1 ALDTLAALMKS
12 YDTSLA
18 SSSSTVEREAGFR
31 PVLAEALDPFLHG
44 CENLT
49 QRLAEPANH
58 IFALNCALAV
68 KESLSAFPSF
78 TRQRMQT
85 LDDAIAQHAACLV
98 EYQHV
103 WFLHASGLQPL
114 VSALASLSSSST
126 DLPPVFAPEKL
137 MATSR
142 HLDAFLP
149 SAMED
154 AHENVKRLK
163 SAVLAL
169 EVTEA
174 AAQRFCEDFE
184 AVEDV
189 VLKADGERAVA
200 DEHADGGEGAR
211 RLREAFPRTSAE
223 IRVLLS

>member
-1 ALDTLAALMKS
+1 MRDHVSSVQGGLAVAPSDLDVPRFLTEALDTLAALMKS

-18 SSSSTVEREAGFR
+18 PSSSSAEREAGFQ

-44 CENLT
+44 
-49 QRLAEPANH
+49 
-58 IFALNCALAV
+58 
-68 KESLSAFPSF
+68 F

-85 LDDAIAQHAACLV
+85 LDDAIAQHAARLV

-114 VSALASLSSSST
+114 VSALASLSSSSA
-126 DLPPVFAPEKL
+126 DLPPVFAPGKL
-137 MATSR
+137 VATSR

-154 AHENVKRLK
+154 ARENVKRLK
-163 SAVLAL
+163 SAALAL

-174 AAQRFCEDFE
+174 AAERFCEDFE

-189 VLKADGERAVA
+189 VLKADEERRVA
-200 DEHADGGEGAR
+200 DVHADGGEGAG
-211 RLREAFPRTSAE
+211 RLREVFPRTSAE